1 MKGDSKMKI
10 RKNFLEG
17 LEQKVYIYENKKEEF
32 FLISVPAFEWSYSFS
47 YEDDKVQS
55 KLLHSLMERVPLET
69 AETLSSRI
77 VQWTTEM

>member
-1 MKGDSKMKI
+1 MKI

-32 FLISVPAFEWSYSFS
+32 FLIAVPSIEWSYSFL
-47 YEDDKVQS
+47 YGDEEFQS
-55 KLLHSLMERVPLET
+55 KLLHSLMERIPKET

>member
-1 MKGDSKMKI
+1 MKI

-32 FLISVPAFEWSYSFS
+32 FVVAVPDIHWSYTFT
-47 YEDDKVQS
+47 YEEDDIQS
-55 KLLHSLMERVPLET
+55 KLMHSLKERIASET
-69 AETLSSRI
+69 ALTLSSRI